1 MFQPF
6 VQAGTDRSGLG
17 LRLSISRRSVAANDG
32 FLSVRDVPGSGCVFT
47 IELPAAPFV
56 GRSFGIRT
64 TGVEAERAF
73 I

>member
-47 IELPAAPFV
+47 IELPRHPLSDAASESVLPV
-56 GRSFGIRT
+56 
-64 TGVEAERAF
+64 
-73 I
+73 

>member
-32 FLSVRDVPGSGCVFT
+32 FLSVRDVPGSGYVFT
-47 IELPAAPFV
+47 IELPRHPLSDAASESVLPV
-56 GRSFGIRT
+56 
-64 TGVEAERAF
+64 
-73 I
+73 